1 MNKIKRRILI
11 IAIIF
16 LSIYLFY
23 KIDSDLKPVLLA
35 YCDSEA
41 RIVATTTI
49 NETIKNEFQNKISYD
64 DIVSTKL
71 DNEGNII
78 MLQAN
83 TVELNRIGSEIALA
97 VQNRIQSKGTT
108 GVKIPLGVLLK
119 NDLFAYYGPKITFKM
134 QPLGSVT
141 TTYRSDFQSAG
152 INQTRHVIYL
162 DVTANVFVVIPLA
175 NNITVT
181 SSVPI
186 AESIIV
192 GKVPGTF
199 VTLPNGT
206 K

>member
-1 MNKIKRRILI
+1 M
-11 IAIIF
+11 
-16 LSIYLFY
+16 
-23 KIDSDLKPVLLA
+23 LA

-175 NNITVT
+175 KNNITVT